1 MFTVL
6 IILIHEHCIS
16 LQLFRCFLVSFY
28 QYFVMFSMQILYM
41 LLDLT

>member
-1 MFTVL
+1 MNTVY
-6 IILIHEHCIS
+6 
-16 LQLFRCFLVSFY
+16 LFNYLGVFLVSFY